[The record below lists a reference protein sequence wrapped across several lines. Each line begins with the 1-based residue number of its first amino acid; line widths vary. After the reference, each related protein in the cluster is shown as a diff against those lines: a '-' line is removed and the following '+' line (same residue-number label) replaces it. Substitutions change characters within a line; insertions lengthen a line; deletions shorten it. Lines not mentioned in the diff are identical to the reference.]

1 MMATARWATARW
13 DMTTTTMATGN
24 DDDDDDDND
33 KDDDATARG
42 RQSRR
47 YWDGA
52 TLKTMAMT
60 TTMATAQGK
69 GVSRDLKKRY
79 S

>member
-1 MMATARWATARW
+1 
-13 DMTTTTMATGN
+13 
-24 DDDDDDDND
+24 
-33 KDDDATARG
+33 
-42 RQSRR
+42 
-47 YWDGA
+47 
-52 TLKTMAMT
+52 MAMT